1 MSRVV
6 ENGKL
11 IEQVQNKCKVCGLGN
26 IAHDFDIC
34 EYCGWEADDLQNENP
49 NYSGGANDMSLNQ
62 YKQFWEKNKDDILKN
77 HKNDLCYVYNRADD
91 FYKKNFEKVNLDY
104 YRSKDPDYD
113 IKMQRAEENRRKREL
128 ERLQEESKRKDNNSE
143 N

>member
-6 ENGKL
+6 ENEKL

-49 NYSGGANDMSLNQ
+49 NFSGGANDMSLNQ

-77 HKNDLCYVYNRADD
+77 LSKNRFYAIDKARE
-91 FYKKNFEKVNLDY
+91 FYKENFKKVNLDY

-128 ERLQEESKRKDNNSE
+128 ERQQEESKRKDNNSE